1 MAEYWLT
8 AEPTHSRWNR
18 ALEPRLTIAPG
29 DTVHMSCLD
38 ASGGQVTPDSSVQDF
53 LAIDRGRIHAL
64 TGPIRIDGA
73 EPGDVLQIDVLQ
85 VEHRGWGWSSVIAG
99 LGFLKE
105 EFLEPYL
112 FHWALDPQVSLS
124 LGPAIVPLRP
134 FCGVMGVAPAE
145 DGEFRTRP
153 PGRFGGNMDV
163 RELCTGA
170 TLYLPVL
177 NPGALFSAG
186 DAHAAQG
193 DGEVC
198 INGIECPADVT
209 LRFRVHKQQ
218 PLAGPLVE
226 SAESRSP
233 DAPADAWIVVESDAD
248 ALQAARSAT
257 MRMVELL
264 VARWSFTPIHAYLLC
279 SVAMKLRLS
288 QVVNEPM
295 ITVSAAHAQMRAAQK
310 VDVLRAVS
318 QLLWTDKIARCGF
331 PRKKTT
337 TKPIASV
344 TSIANCHTHGNQRPR
359 YRCRATS
366 CIRATSKP
374 WSRTTWRR

>member
-1 MAEYWLT
+1 MAEHRLT

-18 ALEPRLTIAPG
+18 ALEPRLRIAAG

-38 ASGGQVTPDSSVQDF
+38 ASGGQVTPGSSVEDF

-64 TGPIRIDGA
+64 TGPIHIEGA
-73 EPGDVLQIDVLQ
+73 EPGDVLEIQVLRVAHQ
-85 VEHRGWGWSSVIAG
+85 GWGWTSVIPG

-105 EFLEPYL
+105 QFREPFL
-112 FHWALDPQVSLS
+112 FHWMLDREVTRS
-124 LGPAIVPLRP
+124 LGPAVVPLRP

-153 PGRFGGNMDV
+153 PGPFGGNMDV

-177 NPGALFSAG
+177 NSGALFSAG

-198 INGIECPADVT
+198 INGIECPSEVT
-209 LRFRVHKQQ
+209 LRFQIHKRQ
-218 PLAGPLVE
+218 PLAGPLLE

-233 DAPADAWIVVESDAD
+233 DAPSDAWIVVESAPD
-248 ALQAARSAT
+248 ALHAARAAT
-257 MRMVELL
+257 ERLVELL
-264 VARWSFTPIHAYLLC
+264 IAKWSFPPIHAYMLC
-279 SVAMKLRLS
+279 SVAMKLRIS

-295 ITVSAAHAQMRAAQK
+295 ITVSAGMPK
-310 VDVLRAVS
+310 CVLP
-318 QLLWTDKIARCGF
+318 T
-331 PRKKTT
+331 RKMF
-337 TKPIASV
+337 
-344 TSIANCHTHGNQRPR
+344 
-359 YRCRATS
+359 
-366 CIRATSKP
+366 
-374 WSRTTWRR
+374 